1 MSSLELPTRS
11 LVAAVVEASICLAM
25 NITSV
30 IGNVLLCLA
39 VYKSPKLR
47 SLTNLYIIALAASD
61 LLCATVEMPLVL
73 AALITG
79 RRIFGHAVYEFQ
91 GFVVAFVVYST
102 PATVGLLALNR
113 YIRIVKSN
121 CYNKIFSP
129 RKSKVWLSCVW
140 LFSRSIC

>member
-11 LVAAVVEASICLAM
+11 LVPAVVEGSICLVM

-30 IGNVLLCLA
+30 IGNVLVCLA
-39 VYKSPKLR
+39 VYKNPKLR
-47 SLTNLYIIALAASD
+47 SPTILYITAFAASD

-79 RRIFGHAVYEFQ
+79 RRIFGHAVCEFQ

-121 CYNKIFSP
+121 YY
-129 RKSKVWLSCVW
+129 
-140 LFSRSIC
+140 